1 MASERATEWFGTLA
15 GGVEPVF
22 ELAEGSEGAD
32 DVDWAR
38 ITRFLVV
45 CDLPR
50 RYTPVFIPRAL
61 YLARIDAVF
70 DADCGHRS
78 LRPLRENGP

>member
-1 MASERATEWFGTLA
+1 LASERAGDFG

-22 ELAEGSEGAD
+22 EPAEGSEGAD

-45 CDLPR
+45 CDPPR

-61 YLARIDAVF
+61 YLARTDAVLTSIAVIE
-70 DADCGHRS
+70 ADFRRHS
-78 LRPLRENGP
+78 TLR

>member
-1 MASERATEWFGTLA
+1 MASERATEGFGTWA

-22 ELAEGSEGAD
+22 EPAEGSEGAD

-45 CDLPR
+45 CDPPR

-61 YLARIDAVF
+61 YLARIDAM
-70 DADCGHRS
+70 G
-78 LRPLRENGP
+78 N